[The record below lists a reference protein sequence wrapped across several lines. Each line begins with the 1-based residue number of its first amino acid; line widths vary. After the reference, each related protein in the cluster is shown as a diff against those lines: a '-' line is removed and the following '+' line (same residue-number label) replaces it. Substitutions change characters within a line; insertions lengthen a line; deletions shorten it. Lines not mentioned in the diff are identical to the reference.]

1 MMANQCRSSLCNAAL
16 LSSFLQDLDSSETG
30 TVRRRAKTIVTPKMA
45 MESFRLSFLNDGES
59 ALSTSDSQIP
69 ELPSRPRWPWLSRR
83 HLLRRRVHLSIPY
96 HAGEPS
102 SPLRVRLFKSSA
114 MSSLRLCT
122 SRSTTRNG

>member
-96 HAGEPS
+96 
-102 SPLRVRLFKSSA
+102 RLIP
-114 MSSLRLCT
+114 T
-122 SRSTTRNG
+122 QESRHHH